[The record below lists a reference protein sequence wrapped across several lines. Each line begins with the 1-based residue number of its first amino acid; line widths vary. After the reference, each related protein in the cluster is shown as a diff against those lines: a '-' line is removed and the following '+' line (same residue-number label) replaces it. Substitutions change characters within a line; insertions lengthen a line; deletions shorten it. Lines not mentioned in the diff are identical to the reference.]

1 MWISIGGAVSV
12 CEIGLSLPL
21 GNKTTVTD
29 SIVLMHETIFNH
41 GQLLYY
47 KSTPGGMFWT
57 AYICIS
63 QQVLKPHCIA
73 NSMLILRRAAGLLLP
88 YDPLQQ
94 VTRRFKLVAFYL
106 RSLWGA
112 LSSPRSAVTP
122 DTTLCVKRQ
131 SRHCS
136 SHITLRASRITSRM
150 I

>member
-1 MWISIGGAVSV
+1 MCVCVCVGISIGRALSV
-12 CEIGLSLPL
+12 CEISLPL
-21 GNKTTVTD
+21 PFENKTTVTD

-73 NSMLILRRAAGLLLP
+73 NSMLILRRAAGLLP

-106 RSLWGA
+106 YSLWGA
-112 LSSPRSAVTP
+112 LSFPRSIVAP
-122 DTTLCVKRQ
+122 A
-131 SRHCS
+131 
-136 SHITLRASRITSRM
+136 RASCR
-150 I
+150 